1 MMIDDFA
8 GGLDTRKSGLTSAA
22 GTLQRLNNCVITPGG
37 EIAKRKA
44 FVQVADLTGTF
55 GLASTE
61 SAVYAFRRNVGTP
74 AAPSSGVPGVSLIY
88 QTLPNGSATLTQ
100 TDFDT
105 FDGGVYVVC
114 YDPNPAVPY
123 PSNVP
128 HYFNGVLTEGT
139 GKGLYCRTFGT
150 KMYAALGKTLYFSCI
165 GDVVHW
171 TNNPA
176 ATPIQAGAGLIDLA
190 MQDADG
196 ENLTSLEIYYDK
208 LSIFSTEA
216 SQIWAMDT
224 DPLQNN
230 MTQVL
235 RGAGTVTPSGA
246 LQYGS
251 GDVLYLSQTGIRSI
265 KARDASNSGAV
276 SDIGSPID
284 LEIQNIWTQRG
295 SGYFAAAHA
304 LLEPIVGRF
313 WMIFQDQIF
322 VLSYFPGPKI
332 TAWSRYTLPFTVDY
346 AVNAGGHIFLRSGNA
361 LYAYGGAT
369 GDVYDSTV
377 GEVRLPYLDMKKPGH
392 NKIFE
397 ALDMT
402 VSGSWRAANSFDFG
416 QPDVEETLGTFSSPT
431 WRTGRAAFTGDS
443 THFSLRFYT
452 TGSGPATLS
461 NAAVH
466 YEMADDEA

>member
-1 MMIDDFA
+1 MPYLLIDDFA
-8 GGLDTRKSGLTSAA
+8 GGLDTRKSALTSPA
-22 GTLQRLNNCVITPGG
+22 GTLQRLNNCIITPGG

-61 SAVYAFRRNVGTP
+61 SSVYAFTRNANVT
-74 AAPSSGVPGVSLIY
+74 APGSGVPGVGLVY
-88 QTLPNGSATLTQ
+88 QKLPNGAAGLTQ

-114 YDPNPAVPY
+114 YDPAAVYPA
-123 PSNVP
+123 NVP
-128 HYFNGVLTEGT
+128 HYYNGVLTEGT

-150 KMYAALGKTLYFSCI
+150 KMYAVLGKNLFFSCI
-165 GDVVHW
+165 GDAVHW
-171 TNNPA
+171 TNNSA
-176 ATPIQAGAGLIDLA
+176 ATPAQEGAGLIDLA
-190 MQDADG
+190 MQDSDG

-208 LSIFSTEA
+208 LAIFSTEA
-216 SQIWAMDT
+216 NQIWAMDT

-230 MTQVL
+230 LTQVL

-284 LEIQNIWTQRG
+284 QEIQNVWTQRG

-332 TAWSRYTLPFTVDY
+332 TAWSRYTLPFTADY
-346 AVNAGGHIFLRSGNA
+346 AVNCGGHIFIRSGNA
-361 LYAYGGAT
+361 LYAYGGST
-369 GDVYDSTV
+369 GDIYDATV
-377 GEVRLPYLDMKKPGH
+377 GEVRLPYHDMKKPGH
-392 NKIFE
+392 NKVFE

-402 VSGSWRAANSFDFG
+402 IQGSWRVANSFDYN
-416 QPDVEETLGTFSSPT
+416 QPDVEETLGTFSAPT
-431 WRTGRAAFTGDS
+431 WRTARNEFTGDS
-443 THFSLRFYT
+443 SHFSLRFYT

-466 YEMADDEA
+466 YQMADDEA